1 MISSTDIPMAKTNVN
16 IAPADD
22 PEISSTPARED
33 SRAFKHPTSEN
44 IPIDAGPNTRY
55 FIFLLNRTEE
65 IDDAKA
71 QISRRTRLY
80 VSSSIRCWSVRT
92 CRPHRTREGG

>member
-1 MISSTDIPMAKTNVN
+1 MISSTDIPTAKKSAN

-22 PEISSTPARED
+22 PEISFTSASED

-55 FIFLLNRTEE
+55 FIFLLNRIEE
-65 IDDAKA
+65 IDVVKA
-71 QISRRTRLY
+71 QIWRQTLRY
-80 VSSSIRCWSVRT
+80 ASS
-92 CRPHRTREGG
+92 